1 MTPRVSSAH
10 DAGVSPRT
18 RERILDGAMTA
29 VARHGLAK
37 LEMSD
42 VSALSGVSRG
52 TLYRYFPNRDALL
65 AELAS
70 HEGKLF
76 KQRML
81 AAIEQVPPGAERMR
95 VALEYTTRHVRE
107 HAALQRL
114 LDTDPSF
121 VVKGLR
127 DQFDGLKTEFGALL
141 GPLLNESDLVRRRI
155 VSAEQLVDWMM
166 RLMVSAFL
174 IPGRDPDS
182 MTHGLTAVYRI
193 LTASLGATAAA
204 AAHARRPR
212 RPVEARHTRRAQA
225 ARTHKKRAAAP
236 RRREKP
242 GD

>member
-1 MTPRVSSAH
+1 MA
-10 DAGVSPRT
+10 
-18 RERILDGAMTA
+18 A

-52 TLYRYFPNRDALL
+52 TLYRYFPNRDTLL

-95 VALEYTTRHVRE
+95 VALEYTTRHVRQ

-127 DQFDGLKTEFGALL
+127 DQFEGLKTEFGALL
-141 GPLLNESDLVRRRI
+141 GPLLNESDLVRQRI

-166 RLMVSAFL
+166 RMMVSAFL

-193 LTASLGATAAA
+193 FTASLGSTAANGNT
-204 AAHARRPR
+204 RSLR
-212 RPVEARHTRRAQA
+212 RPVVARHTRRARA
-225 ARTHKKRAAAP
+225 TRTHKKTAAAP